1 MTASPFS
8 KIIFPAILTS
18 STVFAA
24 LTLSLTA
31 LESNRVTRALPIP
44 VQEGISSLLNPEHEK
59 VSIRYIGF
67 SILASVG
74 TGVGIAEL
82 MRIQQ
87 ARRQR
92 QSDLLQL
99 LEDSES
105 AKSTTEADWRSGE
118 TVQLGGNSADLFSPS
133 KQVNW
138 LSGLE
143 DTAIP
148 SWPTSDDS
156 KQEQPLAAF
165 TALSAPLSLSQFSQ
179 SRENRSF
186 KKVSSPI
193 ETLTTESITV
203 KNQLHPTSSRTQE
216 LSLPTLD
223 EVSQHTCR
231 IKIRGSQE
239 RLLALQ
245 LEEKYYSFFR
255 VRASLEQA
263 LTVVSNAK
271 KRGEAALVT
280 PHARGYAVWVYQ
292 PDARLDSADWENWR
306 LTA

>member
-1 MTASPFS
+1 M
-8 KIIFPAILTS
+8 
-18 STVFAA
+18 
-24 LTLSLTA
+24 
-31 LESNRVTRALPIP
+31 
-44 VQEGISSLLNPEHEK
+44 
-59 VSIRYIGF
+59 
-67 SILASVG
+67 
-74 TGVGIAEL
+74 
-82 MRIQQ
+82 
-87 ARRQR
+87 
-92 QSDLLQL
+92 QL
-99 LEDSES
+99 LENSE
-105 AKSTTEADWRSGE
+105 AAGSTTETDWRSGE
-118 TVQLGGNSADLFSPS
+118 TIELGGNSADFFAPS
-133 KQVNW
+133 KQINW

-143 DTAIP
+143 DTATP
-148 SWPTSDDS
+148 SWPTLDNSN
-156 KQEQPLAAF
+156 QEQSLLAL
-165 TALSAPLSLSQFSQ
+165 TASSAPLSLSQFAQ
-179 SRENRSF
+179 ARENRSF

-203 KNQLHPTSSRTQE
+203 KTQLHSTAGRTQE
-216 LSLPTLD
+216 VSLPTLD

-263 LTVVSNAK
+263 LTVVSNAE
-271 KRGEAALVT
+271 KRGETALVT